1 MENNISEYGKDEKEL
16 YAAMAHILPKFA
28 AGLVKATSCHMG
40 QMSPWKVLVFF

>member
-28 AGLVKATSCHMG
+28 AGLVKATASHEE
-40 QMSPWKVLVFF
+40 QTSP